1 MSARTERMSA
11 RDLADLEA
19 KRRWLREHY
28 DEAVRHQYDT
38 LEGKLRL
45 LATILDHAWVD
56 AADTLKLHCLGV
68 GFGDALA
75 QALGLEWVMV
85 EDEYGRDPALRAE
98 GSSLRLFP
106 LTSLAKR
113 IERGEQVDIRA
124 LFQQAC
130 AQVRRLAQDAD
141 PDA

>member
-28 DEAVRHQYDT
+28 DEEARHQYDT

-45 LATILDHAWVD
+45 LATILDNGWIG
-56 AADTLKLHCLGV
+56 AADTLQLQCLGV
-68 GFGDALA
+68 GFGDALV

-85 EDEYGRDPALRAE
+85 EDEYGRDAALRAE

-106 LTSLAKR
+106 LTSIAKR
-113 IERGEQVDIRA
+113 IERGEQVDVHA
-124 LFQQAC
+124 LFEQAC
-130 AQVRRLAQDAD
+130 AQVQRLAQDAD
-141 PDA
+141 PDR

>member
-56 AADTLKLHCLGV
+56 AADS
-68 GFGDALA
+68 
-75 QALGLEWVMV
+75 
-85 EDEYGRDPALRAE
+85 
-98 GSSLRLFP
+98 SSLRLFP